1 MPYFMVSTW
10 AKLVH
15 RLAGLVNGSITL
27 KYMPSTEALILWF
40 SQNYVSP
47 WLTAVLYS
55 YIPLIVIIVCNIGI
69 VYKLK
74 RARAAR
80 SKVATSAQ
88 DDDSSRKVRGTK
100 RRERGGIERE
110 RRGENKDQWRIQD
123 FPPGG
128 GANSPSGCANL
139 LFWLKT
145 A

>member
-1 MPYFMVSTW
+1 MI
-10 AKLVH
+10 H
-15 RLAGLVNGSITL
+15 
-27 KYMPSTEALILWF
+27 MPSTDALFLWF

-88 DDDSSRKVRGTK
+88 DDDSSRKVRQTK
-100 RRERGGIERE
+100 RKREGIREGNKERPTNRQIERGRDEGERQ
-110 RRGENKDQWRIQD
+110 GWKDRQT
-123 FPPGG
+123 G
-128 GANSPSGCANL
+128 
-139 LFWLKT
+139 K
-145 A
+145 